1 MLVKQDATFF
11 VEGDALGSQHVA
23 LLIRAAEREACGHA
37 AVLEHHAMAGNAAR
51 VGAGLG
57 VRMERVAHVTGGAGR
72 TDEASHLPIGGHFAP
87 RHLAYDVKYAVG
99 KIAHGSSCLSISDT
113 LRVTIAEARERN
125 EEAVMK
131 SKEPKRPTAPDGG
144 GGARLPLESS
154 GGSLE
159 AGVSGDSSAPAANG
173 RRIGNAGGADVPA
186 PAASGVHA
194 GGAGAAA
201 RVVHTIEPVFDE
213 RSRVLVLGTMPS
225 PKSREIGFYYGHPQN
240 RFWRVLAALFEE
252 SVPTTNEER
261 TALLLNHR
269 IALWDVLAS
278 CTIKGA
284 SDASIADA
292 VPNDLSRITEAAPI
306 ECVFCTGATAARLYR
321 KHCEAAVGIPAV
333 QLPSTSP
340 ANAAWSLDRLIEAYR
355 PVAEAVTP
363 PVAEAVGAEA
373 EVVAPPVAKAVEMPE
388 AGV

>member
-1 MLVKQDATFF
+1 
-11 VEGDALGSQHVA
+11 
-23 LLIRAAEREACGHA
+23 
-37 AVLEHHAMAGNAAR
+37 
-51 VGAGLG
+51 
-57 VRMERVAHVTGGAGR
+57 
-72 TDEASHLPIGGHFAP
+72 
-87 RHLAYDVKYAVG
+87 
-99 KIAHGSSCLSISDT
+99 
-113 LRVTIAEARERN
+113 
-125 EEAVMK
+125 MK
-131 SKEPKRPTAPDGG
+131 SKEPKRSVSPDGG
-144 GGARLPLESS
+144 VGVQLSLESS
-154 GGSLE
+154 GETLE
-159 AGVSGDSSAPAANG
+159 TGVSGDSSAPAANG
-173 RRIGNAGGADVPA
+173 RRIGNAAGADVPA

-194 GGAGAAA
+194 DDVGAAA

-252 SVPTTNEER
+252 PVPTTNEER

-306 ECVFCTGATAARLYR
+306 ERVFCTGATAARLYR

-340 ANAAWSLDRLIEAYR
+340 ANAAWSLGRLIEAYR
-355 PVAEAVTP
+355 PVAEAV
-363 PVAEAVGAEA
+363 GA
-373 EVVAPPVAKAVEMPE
+373 
-388 AGV
+388 